1 MIKRIVTVF
10 VAAAVLATS
19 TPGASRASGL
29 SSVEN
34 NEIEMSLSLLQS
46 EFYKK
51 VDPQVTLDGAR
62 ANMLAYLE
70 KQGVKSP
77 RVAQLKAVEDPA
89 LNARELEREVSSVVA
104 AYGSKVGGSRTLT
117 YSAIAGMLSSV
128 KDKYTTFLTPKEY
141 ADLNEGLDG
150 GNFSGVGISIA
161 VDEKTKS
168 SVKDKYTTFLTPK
181 EYADLNEGLDGG
193 NFSGV
198 GISIAVDEKTKLL
211 GVNEVIPG
219 GPAEKAGLQSGDT
232 ILTVDGKS
240 TKGLTTDQDAKMLR
254 GEKGTQVKLVIERAS
269 KELPVIAV
277 TRDTIHQPSV
287 YSKLLENGIGYT
299 RLTVFGSNTASELTT
314 ALTKLQAQGA
324 KAYVLDLRDNGG
336 GYLNAAIEVSSK
348 FIPSGPIVSVESK
361 GGSST
366 QYDAENTAIPAKP
379 LAVLVNKYTASAS
392 EITSG
397 AIQDNGVGEL
407 IGEKTYGKGVVQTI
421 HPLPDGSAVKITSAR
436 YLTPHGRD
444 INLIGIT
451 PDITTVE
458 PKSSKL
464 GNPETDPQLQS
475 AITYLQ
481 GKIAQA
487 AL

>member
-1 MIKRIVTVF
+1 MIKRVLPIL
-10 VAAAVLATS
+10 AAAGLLATAVPA
-19 TPGASRASGL
+19 TTAASGL
-29 SSVEN
+29 SGLEN
-34 NEIEMSLSLLQS
+34 NEIEMSYSLLTS

-51 VDPQVTLDGAR
+51 VDQQVTLDGAR
-62 ANMLAYLE
+62 ASILALLE

-77 RVAQLKAVEDPA
+77 KVSQLRAGEDPA
-89 LNARELEREVSSVVA
+89 LNAKELERQVSAVVN

-117 YSAIAGMLSSV
+117 YSAIAGMLASV
-128 KDKYTTFLTPKEY
+128 KDKYTTFLSPKEY

-150 GNFSGVGISIA
+150 GNFSGVGIAIR
-161 VDEKTKS
+161 
-168 SVKDKYTTFLTPK
+168 
-181 EYADLNEGLDGG
+181 
-193 NFSGV
+193 
-198 GISIAVDEKTKLL
+198 VDEKTKLL
-211 GVNEVIPG
+211 MVNEVIPN
-219 GPAEKAGLQSGDT
+219 GPAEKAGLLGGDT
-232 ILTVDGKS
+232 ILTIDGKS
-240 TKGLTTDQDAKMLR
+240 TRGLTTAQDAKLLR
-254 GEKGTQVKLVIERAS
+254 GEKGSQVKLVIERAG
-269 KELPVIAV
+269 KQQPAVAV

-287 YSKLLENGIGYT
+287 YAKLLDNGIGYA
-299 RLTVFGSNTASELTT
+299 RLTVFGSNTASELTA

-348 FIPSGPIVSVESK
+348 FIPSGPIVSVESR
-361 GGSST
+361 GGSNT
-366 QYDAENTAIPAKP
+366 QYDAENTAIPPKP
-379 LAVLVNKYTASAS
+379 LAVLVNKFTASAS

-407 IGEKTYGKGVVQTI
+407 VGEKTYGKGVVQTI

-444 INLIGIT
+444 INLVGIQ
-451 PDITTVE
+451 PDIVAIE

-464 GNPETDPQLQS
+464 GDPLTDPQLQS

-487 AL
+487 GS

>member
-161 VDEKTKS
+161 VDEKTK
-168 SVKDKYTTFLTPK
+168 
-181 EYADLNEGLDGG
+181 
-193 NFSGV
+193 
-198 GISIAVDEKTKLL
+198 LL

-219 GPAEKAGLQSGDT
+219 GPAEKAGLQGGDT

-277 TRDTIHQPSV
+277 TRDTIRQPSV

>member
-117 YSAIAGMLSSV
+117 YSAIAGML
-128 KDKYTTFLTPKEY
+128 
-141 ADLNEGLDG
+141 
-150 GNFSGVGISIA
+150 
-161 VDEKTKS
+161 S